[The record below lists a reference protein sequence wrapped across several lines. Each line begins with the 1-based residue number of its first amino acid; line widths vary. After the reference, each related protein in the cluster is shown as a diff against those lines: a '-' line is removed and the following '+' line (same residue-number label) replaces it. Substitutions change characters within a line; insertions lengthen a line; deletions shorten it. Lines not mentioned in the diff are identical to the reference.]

1 MTISDDGP
9 VIPFTIG
16 GSGTTSC
23 VDPNHFD
30 ATDGVVSPQ
39 PWMQWRQVRSAIS
52 ASVSGSYPPN
62 GGGAKND
69 LLQVIEARWTNNSPI
84 AQQVYGLVTR
94 GGAFLALQARSRA
107 YLVMRHGLA
116 QGSASPAVEEVSRF
130 GGGIDIGTAGSK
142 VPYAVAE
149 QRQSS
154 RTLPL
159 MPHLTGWTELAPG
172 ASITGRVELRFVS
185 DFWENLALESDEGS
199 EASYIT
205 GDTRLDLFA
214 VPVL

>member
-1 MTISDDGP
+1 MT
-9 VIPFTIG
+9 
-16 GSGTTSC
+16 C
-23 VDPNHFD
+23 VEPNHFD

-39 PWMQWRQVRSAIS
+39 PWTQWRQVRSEVAL
-52 ASVSGSYPPN
+52 SVSGSYPPN

-69 LLQVIEARWTNNSPI
+69 LLQVAQFTWTNNSPI
-84 AQQVYGLVTR
+84 AQRVYGLVTR
-94 GGAFLALQARSRA
+94 GGAYVALQARSRA

-116 QGSASPAVEEVSRF
+116 AGAGTPPTTEVSRF
-130 GGGIDIGTAGSK
+130 GGGVDVGLAGTLGNQ
-142 VPYAVAE
+142 VPYAVFE

-159 MPHLTGWTELAPG
+159 MPQQAGWTEVAPA
-172 ASITGRVELRFVS
+172 ASITARVELRFVS
-185 DFWENLALESDEGS
+185 DFWESQAMVGDEGS
-199 EASYIT
+199 ESGYIT